1 MTFTSSNHFQPAA
14 IARGAAW
21 LAALALAGCASPP
34 PSSSSSSQPVVS
46 TAGVAQAQPAAA
58 APIQLGG
65 TPSSSSSGAARPPGG
80 GGSAPTLGSSVAGQ
94 SRTFST
100 QLATYTSVG
109 FDAVPG
115 WVRDEV
121 SARARAA
128 RAIEHPEDA
137 FRGLAL
143 DPVAFAVDIER
154 WGFFDA
160 HRQGDR

>member
-1 MTFTSSNHFQPAA
+1 MRAGERLDWRRLIDRLAEHIEMLEIHLLLFQY
-14 IARGAAW
+14 
-21 LAALALAGCASPP
+21 LY
-34 PSSSSSSQPVVS
+34 
-46 TAGVAQAQPAAA
+46 
-58 APIQLGG
+58 
-65 TPSSSSSGAARPPGG
+65 PGRRDV
-80 GGSAPTLGSSVAGQ
+80 L
-94 SRTFST
+94 
-100 QLATYTSVG
+100 
-109 FDAVPG
+109 PG

-160 HRQGDR
+160 RRQGDR